1 MKYIVILLTTI
12 SALTSSCN
20 QVSKTNFIEE
30 VKGDTLFHYDENKV
44 TRLKVPLVGG
54 LRNGEAYTYDAKGKL
69 STIATYV
76 KDTIQGGVWEY
87 YPSGILKS
95 EATYFNGKKFGNYAE
110 FFDGYQD
117 STAVLINGQWRIA
130 AYSTKLKLFEFYDL
144 REKAMYSRKYNIN
157 GKLLQCKG
165 RVFQAM
171 VNKAIQARKGN
182 EFSQGWITP
191 DPSHYRQLKL
201 KQFVI
206 ISNLTDPTIPRDTV
220 YPKSD
225 STVTRWSSKIQSSGE
240 YKYQAVAFIL
250 ENGNIETDTSN
261 FKVIVQE

>member
-1 MKYIVILLTTI
+1 M
-12 SALTSSCN
+12 
-20 QVSKTNFIEE
+20 
-30 VKGDTLFHYDENKV
+30 
-44 TRLKVPLVGG
+44 TRLKVSLVRG
-54 LRNGEAYTYDAKGKL
+54 LRNGETYSYDAKGKL
-69 STIATYV
+69 ATITTYV

-95 EATYFNGKKFGNYAE
+95 EATYYNGKRFGNYAE
-110 FFDGYQD
+110 FYDGYQD
-117 STAVLINGQWRIA
+117 STAVLIDGQWRIA
-130 AYSTKLKLFEFYDL
+130 PYSTKLKQFEFYDL

-157 GKLLQCKG
+157 GKLIKRKG
-165 RVFQAM
+165 RVFQAIF
-171 VNKAIQARKGN
+171 NKAIQTRKGIKL
-182 EFSQGWITP
+182 SQGWITP

-206 ISNLTDPTIPRDTV
+206 ISNRTAPTIPRDTV

-225 STVTRWSSKIQSSGE
+225 STVTRWSSRIQLPGE
-240 YKYQAVAFIL
+240 YKFQAVAFIL